1 MIEKAVYNSDEEI
14 NLRLR
19 TLTLIRWIAVFGQLG
34 AIIVTFYYLDFVFNV
49 YQAFF
54 LILCSAVLN
63 IIIMIRYPL
72 TKILNFNETFYFLFY
87 DLVQLVLLLSLTGGL
102 TNPFCVLILAPIV
115 IAATYL
121 DLKRTII
128 IVSISVISVTALVFL
143 YFPFESA
150 QLGINKNDF
159 SSFGVFSI
167 WSALVVTL
175 VFISAYC
182 FRVADESR
190 KNTRA

>member
-1 MIEKAVYNSDEEI
+1 MIEKPVYNSEEEI

-34 AIIVTFYYLDFVFNV
+34 AIIISFYYLDFVFNV
-49 YQAFF
+49 YHAFF

-72 TKILNFNETFYFLFY
+72 TKILNFSETFYFLFY
-87 DLVQLVLLLSLTGGL
+87 DLIQLVLLLSLTGGL

-121 DLKRTII
+121 DLKR
-128 IVSISVISVTALVFL
+128 S
-143 YFPFESA
+143 
-150 QLGINKNDF
+150 
-159 SSFGVFSI
+159 
-167 WSALVVTL
+167 
-175 VFISAYC
+175 
-182 FRVADESR
+182 
-190 KNTRA
+190 